1 MSVKKKKKPQKPHGK
16 EQATGSDL
24 KDDLG
29 FVGALH
35 IYIHI
40 YLWIKW
46 PELSYEEVNKRA
58 SILQYA

>member
-1 MSVKKKKKPQKPHGK
+1 MEKKKKPQKPHGK

-35 IYIHI
+35 IYTYIS
-40 YLWIKW
+40 LDK
-46 PELSYEEVNKRA
+46 VA
-58 SILQYA
+58 